1 MWRIDFT
8 SLQRVWKNF
17 EQNNELI
24 APNVL
29 FSSQNNE
36 EIKLVYESDHNFKQE
51 NNVVLLMTN
60 DDDNAEKYY
69 FTVKNKTKLF
79 SPEWLRNKK
88 EAIINGDN
96 CFQNA
101 LMMH

>member
-60 DDDNAEKYY
+60 DDNAEKYY

>member
-1 MWRIDFT
+1 
-8 SLQRVWKNF
+8 
-17 EQNNELI
+17 
-24 APNVL
+24 
-29 FSSQNNE
+29 
-36 EIKLVYESDHNFKQE
+36 
-51 NNVVLLMTN
+51 MTN